1 VAEPDWVGTGPQD
14 ISGLLGSR
22 QPSKLDALRG
32 ELRNPLFRNA
42 YALMLNGGLTGVLG
56 LGFWVLAQHLYGR
69 TDFGRNAAE
78 IQAVMFIGGLT
89 ILNYMLLRFIPQAG
103 TSTRRLVNVTYL
115 IGAGAA
121 VLIGLGFLLTLDS
134 WGTSYKDLHGLGPG
148 LLFLLFVLGWNVFTQ
163 QDGVFAGLRQAVW
176 VPVQN
181 VTYGVIKIALLLAF
195 ASLFPDTGILL
206 ATMIAV
212 IVLLIPAELIIQR
225 RLIPRHV
232 RETAGMHRVPT
243 AREVGRY
250 LAGDYVGTMFS
261 HASINFIPMLVARQ
275 LDNNDLYAVFAVVWI
290 LGLMLDLLALTMA
303 MSLTVEGAFDTA
315 KLAET
320 CRSALRRTVVL
331 LVPISLIVI
340 ATAWIDLRIFGEETA
355 DEGYLLLQLLAVATL
370 PKALIELYVGVLRV
384 RSKTHLVALLQAV
397 RFLGVLVLVLVF
409 VDSRHLIAV
418 GWSVLAVQ
426 VVVALAVL
434 PALLK
439 ASQVT
444 PRKV

>member
-1 VAEPDWVGTGPQD
+1 
-14 ISGLLGSR
+14 
-22 QPSKLDALRG
+22 
-32 ELRNPLFRNA
+32 
-42 YALMLNGGLTGVLG
+42 
-56 LGFWVLAQHLYGR
+56 
-69 TDFGRNAAE
+69 
-78 IQAVMFIGGLT
+78 MFIGGLT
-89 ILNYMLLRFIPQAG
+89 ILNYMLLRFIPQSG

-115 IGAGAA
+115 IGAVAA
-121 VLIGLGFLLTLDS
+121 IVLGVGFLLTLDF
-134 WGTSYKDLHGLGPG
+134 WGSSFSDLEGVGPG
-148 LLFLLFVLGWNVFTQ
+148 LLFLLFVAGWNVFTQ

-181 VTYGVIKIALLLAF
+181 VTYGVIKIVLLLAF
-195 ASLFPDTGILL
+195 AVVFPGTGILL

-212 IVLLIPAELIIQR
+212 VLLLVPAELVIQR
-225 RLIPRHV
+225 RLIPQHI
-232 RETAGMHRVPT
+232 RETEGLHRVPT
-243 AREVGRY
+243 AGEVGRY

-261 HASINFIPMLVARQ
+261 HAGINFIPILVARQ
-275 LDNNDLYAVFAVVWI
+275 LHDDTVYAVFAVVWI

-320 CRSALRRTVVL
+320 CRAALRRTVML
-331 LVPISLIVI
+331 LVPISLLVV
-340 ATAWIDLRIFGEETA
+340 ATAWIVLRIPFGERIA
-355 DEGYLLLQLLAVATL
+355 DQGYPLLQLLAVATL

-384 RSKTHLVALLQAV
+384 RSQTRLVALLQAV

-409 VDSRHLIAV
+409 VDSDHLIAV

-439 ASQVT
+439 ASQAP
-444 PRKV
+444 PREGMS